1 MTTTPDFLAELYA
14 TALERQG
21 ADPESSYVARLYA
34 KGRAK
39 IAQKVGEE
47 GLETALAAVGEGRE
61 SVIAESADLLFHL
74 AVLWADC
81 NITPED
87 VAAELERRRGTSG
100 LVEKANRK
108 G

>member
-1 MTTTPDFLAELYA
+1 MSNTPDFLAELYA
-14 TALERQG
+14 TALERKG
-21 ADPESSYVARLYA
+21 ASPDSSYVAKLYA
-34 KGRAK
+34 KGRSK

-61 SVIAESADLLFHL
+61 AVICESADLLFHL

-81 NITPED
+81 DISPDD

>member
-1 MTTTPDFLAELYA
+1 MSDTPDFLAALYA
-14 TALERQG
+14 TALERKG

-34 KGRAK
+34 KGRTK

-47 GLETALAAVGEGRE
+47 GLEVALAAVGGSRDD
-61 SVIAESADLLFHL
+61 VISESADLLFHL

-81 NITPED
+81 NISLKD

-100 LVEKANRK
+100 LVEKASRK

>member
-1 MTTTPDFLAELYA
+1 MSDTPDFLAELYA
-14 TALERQG
+14 TALERKG
-21 ADPESSYVARLYA
+21 ADPDSSYVAKLYA
-34 KGRAK
+34 KGRSK

-47 GLETALAAVGEGRE
+47 GLETALAAVGAGRAE
-61 SVIAESADLLFHL
+61 VISESADLLFHL

-81 NITPED
+81 NIAPED
-87 VAAELERRRGTSG
+87 VAAELERRKGTSG

>member
-1 MTTTPDFLAELYA
+1 MSQTPDFLAELYA
-14 TALERQG
+14 TALERKG
-21 ADPESSYVARLYA
+21 ASPDSSYVAKLYA

-47 GLETALAAVGEGRE
+47 GLETALAAVGGSRE
-61 SVIAESADLLFHL
+61 EVIGESADLLFHL

-81 NITPED
+81 DISPED

-100 LVEKANRK
+100 LVEKASRK

>member
-1 MTTTPDFLAELYA
+1 MSQTPDFLAELYA
-14 TALERQG
+14 TALKRKG
-21 ADPESSYVARLYA
+21 ASPDSSYVAKLYA

-61 SVIAESADLLFHL
+61 AVISESADLLFHL

-81 NITPED
+81 NISPED
-87 VAAELERRRGTSG
+87 VAAELERRKGTSG
-100 LVEKANRK
+100 LVEKASRK